1 MEPSNFPESY
11 RLSRDLKMGFGS
23 SAPDANSF
31 VALHRHP
38 RHLNGVVAARRNAVL
53 VTAAHVRTWQNGN
66 PSSNFE
72 TLSAAYFN
80 AAIATGALA
89 GVDYGY
95 PFGFHNCII
104 LSRGLNLV
112 SS

>member
-53 VTAAHVRTWQNGN
+53 VTAAHVRARQNGN

-72 TLSAAYFN
+72 TFSTTHFN
-80 AAIATGALA
+80 AAVATGALA
-89 GVDYGY
+89 AVDYGY
-95 PFGFHNCII
+95 PFSFHNCSI
-104 LSRGLNLV
+104 LNL
-112 SS
+112 SF